1 MVSLSL
7 VLILIKNF
15 CVSGNFLKQSELRYK
30 EEGEVFSVFD
40 TERFGSFG
48 ENRREKFFSFKMEVV
63 LLLYVF
69 WLLG

>member
-48 ENRREKFFSFKMEVV
+48 ENRREKFFSFNNKEA
-63 LLLYVF
+63 
-69 WLLG
+69 GS